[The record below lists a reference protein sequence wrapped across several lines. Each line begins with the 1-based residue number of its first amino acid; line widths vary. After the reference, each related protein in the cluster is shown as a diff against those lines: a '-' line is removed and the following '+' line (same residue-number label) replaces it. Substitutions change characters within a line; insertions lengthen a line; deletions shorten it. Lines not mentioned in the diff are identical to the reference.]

1 MIVPSVTCVG
11 CPEREMLKNQHDTA
25 SLKRL
30 ETLHSELEVLKMQLE
45 RVVSGG
51 DESARFAPQPAR
63 LVEGVPP

>member
-1 MIVPSVTCVG
+1 
-11 CPEREMLKNQHDTA
+11 MLKNQHDTA

-51 DESARFAPQPAR
+51 DESARFVPQPAG